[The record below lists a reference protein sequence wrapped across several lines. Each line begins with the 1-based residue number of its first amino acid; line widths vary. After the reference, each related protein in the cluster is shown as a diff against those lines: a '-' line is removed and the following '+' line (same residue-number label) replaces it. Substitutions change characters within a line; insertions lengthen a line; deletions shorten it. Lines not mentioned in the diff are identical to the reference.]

1 MQTYLFLVVTALIS
15 GLSMTPALGF
25 FVVYEDFEDDTPTN
39 FVGYDAPGLDGPP
52 TNTGRPGTWIPNQ
65 YDQLDWFNNPWFD
78 DLDTDPDTNWQL
90 QVTSDIGPDRAG
102 NEAFFQNQHT
112 SAPLYIHWSGMQQ
125 DCATS
130 GQTQPGP
137 CNVARFSR
145 DGFLE
150 FSLADGTRRP
160 AMPGETLKVSFDFTF
175 FDGIPVFALTNDVHQ
190 MAADTADETLHE
202 PLTKWTVGFGQP
214 FNPLDE
220 GLEAWFNGS
229 PQHPNVVSLLA
240 MTNNFNQRAFDVRIP
255 NPNQPDVDQKVIALD
270 PDFVEPIF
278 QQDPD
283 DPDGNDYPYA
293 TLAFEYT
300 VGESNFDVMTID
312 KHDGNG
318 AQVVQQEQGG
328 LVPIGRPGVTTTGID
343 GIVFSD
349 TGTKQAAYMLD
360 NIFIEILTG
369 AAPLPG
375 DANNDNLVTGADLI
389 TVQQNF
395 GNVDAN
401 SPTDGLFL
409 GDANDDGLVTG
420 ADLITVQQNFGNVA
434 ASPIAVP
441 EPTAML
447 ISCIGLLALCRRGR
461 PGT

>member
-1 MQTYLFLVVTALIS
+1 
-15 GLSMTPALGF
+15 
-25 FVVYEDFEDDTPTN
+25 
-39 FVGYDAPGLDGPP
+39 
-52 TNTGRPGTWIPNQ
+52 
-65 YDQLDWFNNPWFD
+65 
-78 DLDTDPDTNWQL
+78 
-90 QVTSDIGPDRAG
+90 
-102 NEAFFQNQHT
+102 
-112 SAPLYIHWSGMQQ
+112 
-125 DCATS
+125 
-130 GQTQPGP
+130 
-137 CNVARFSR
+137 
-145 DGFLE
+145 
-150 FSLADGTRRP
+150 
-160 AMPGETLKVSFDFTF
+160 
-175 FDGIPVFALTNDVHQ
+175 
-190 MAADTADETLHE
+190 
-202 PLTKWTVGFGQP
+202 
-214 FNPLDE
+214 
-220 GLEAWFNGS
+220 
-229 PQHPNVVSLLA
+229 
-240 MTNNFNQRAFDVRIP
+240 MTNNFNQRAFDVWIP

-318 AQVVQQEQGG
+318 AQAVQQEQGG
-328 LVPIGRPGVTTTGID
+328 LVPIGRPGIATTGID

-369 AAPLPG
+369 AAPLLG

-395 GNVDAN
+395 GNVDSN
-401 SPTDGLFL
+401 EPTDGLFF

-434 ASPIAVP
+434 AAAVP
-441 EPTAML
+441 EPASIASL
-447 ISCIGLLALCRRGR
+447 LLLLGLLERTKRKS
-461 PGT
+461 